1 VRHIDDTPGV
11 PCIND
16 DDEAWN
22 SVSLRGCQTSNETPS
37 SETPLWYLVARYT
50 MIPASIYE
58 GFTGSILW
66 VAQGTYLTFAAKS
79 HAAVCNITEATAIG
93 NFNGQFWSVFASNQV
108 LYVQD

>member
-1 VRHIDDTPGV
+1 MRHIDDTPGV

-66 VAQGTYLTFAAKS
+66 VAQVGHLPLLQCKLLIFLLLGFGL
-79 HAAVCNITEATAIG
+79 VCVVF
-93 NFNGQFWSVFASNQV
+93 NFRI
-108 LYVQD
+108 